1 MGDSDAVSRL
11 KNQQRMGG
19 AGVLIAFSHDP
30 LPATINHERWR
41 GRRDQALEGRQRPVR
56 ANEDLGIAIP
66 GVQDRLFPLSLAIGN
81 ASDIVVERSPSQA

>member
-1 MGDSDAVSRL
+1 MGDSEAVSRL

-41 GRRDQALEGRQRPVR
+41 GRRDQAPGGKAEACTCKRGSWDCHPGSPGSALPIVPGDRQCV
-56 ANEDLGIAIP
+56 
-66 GVQDRLFPLSLAIGN
+66 
-81 ASDIVVERSPSQA
+81 

>member
-1 MGDSDAVSRL
+1 MGDSEAVSRL

-19 AGVLIAFSHDP
+19 AGVIAFSHDP

-81 ASDIVVERSPSQA
+81 ASDIERSPSQA